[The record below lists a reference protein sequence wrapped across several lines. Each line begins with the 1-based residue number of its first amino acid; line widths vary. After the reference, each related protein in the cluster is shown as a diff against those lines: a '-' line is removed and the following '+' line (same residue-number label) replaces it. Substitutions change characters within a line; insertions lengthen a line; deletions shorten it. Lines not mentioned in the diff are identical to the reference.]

1 MPCAPGGVSDYSQGV
16 TVADYLSLVRIP
28 LGVMFV
34 LVVDHT
40 GVALGVLAVAALS
53 DVLDGW
59 VARRQR
65 RETEAATP
73 LTHRSHHRGDWLD
86 PLCDKLFVAAVVL
99 ALYLSRQPP
108 LTLLAL
114 MLTREIL
121 QTISVTVLRLVPTL
135 HRASRDYDFKA
146 HPLGKATTVVQ
157 FIAGAALLVEHP
169 LAPVAAYLTAA
180 LGVITVGVYISRIR
194 RILPATARQQSDR

>member
-1 MPCAPGGVSDYSQGV
+1 V

-28 LGVMFV
+28 LGAVFL

-40 GVALGVLAVAALS
+40 ALALGVLAAAALS

-65 RETEAATP
+65 SAQARAQP
-73 LTHRSHHRGDWLD
+73 GSDDQHSHRGDWLD

-99 ALYLSRQPP
+99 ALYMARRPP
-108 LTLLAL
+108 LSLLAL

-121 QTISVTVLRLVPTL
+121 QTVAVAVLRLVPAL

-146 HPLGKATTVVQ
+146 HPIGKATTVVQ
-157 FIAGAALLVEHP
+157 FLTGGALLLNQP
-169 LAPVAAYLTAA
+169 IARPCAYLTAV
-180 LGVITVGVYISRIR
+180 LGVITVAVYISRVR
-194 RILPATARQQSDR
+194 RILPAPAPRTDR